1 MESCNR
7 FPIGSQPSF
16 FTSSILAY
24 RFKTKDAQQFCIQ
37 HYSDWVCTAVM
48 SFVFA
53 GDDSSDIPVSYHI
66 QNCSSLFLIGSKF
79 QLIVYGYGTAQ
90 YSVVS

>member
-1 MESCNR
+1 MPVSRWRVAIVSRLVAN
-7 FPIGSQPSF
+7 QV
-16 FTSSILAY
+16 SSHHQ
-24 RFKTKDAQQFCIQ
+24 FWHTVSKQKT
-37 HYSDWVCTAVM
+37 HN